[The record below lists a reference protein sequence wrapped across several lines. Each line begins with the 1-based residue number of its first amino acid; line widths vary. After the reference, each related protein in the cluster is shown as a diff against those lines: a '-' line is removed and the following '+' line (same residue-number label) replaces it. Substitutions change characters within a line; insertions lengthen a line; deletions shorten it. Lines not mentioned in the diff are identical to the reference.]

1 MSKYEFCGQVD
12 AVDYKSGMVAV
23 VLAVEG
29 SLGYAVDKYRDS
41 KPQLFAGYRPAFT
54 PARRGTA

>member
-12 AVDYKSGMVAV
+12 AADCKSGMIGL
-23 VLAVEG
+23 VLAVEESAG
-29 SLGYAVDKYRDS
+29 CAVDTFGGGELQR
-41 KPQLFAGYRPAFT
+41 FAGNRLAFT

>member
-1 MSKYEFCGQVD
+1 MSKYEFCGRID

-23 VLAVEG
+23 VLAGEE
-29 SLGYAVDKYRDS
+29 SLGYAVDKYRDR
-41 KPQLFAGYRPAFT
+41 KPRLFAGNRPAFT

>member
-1 MSKYEFCGQVD
+1 MSKYEFCGRID

-23 VLAVEG
+23 LLAGEE
-29 SLGYAVDKYRDS
+29 SLGYAVGTRGVGE
-41 KPQLFAGYRPAFT
+41 PRLFAGNRPAFT

>member
-12 AVDYKSGMVAV
+12 AVDYKSGLIAV
-23 VLAVEG
+23 VLGVEESAG
-29 SLGYAVDKYRDS
+29 CAVDRFSDWEL
-41 KPQLFAGYRPAFT
+41 QRFAGQKPAFT